1 MIEICNE
8 IFQMFENSQLN
19 GLSDEELD
27 RVKEKME
34 KKFSANQLKPGD
46 DGFVY
51 DKQVDFTPTQDC
63 EWDDS
68 LAD

>member
-1 MIEICNE
+1 MKFNKII
-8 IFQMFENSQLN
+8 QMFENSQLN
-19 GLSDEELD
+19 GLSDDELD

-46 DGFVY
+46 DGFEY
-51 DKQVDFTPTQDC
+51 DKQVDFKPTQDC